1 MRKLAAII
9 LAASVLAGCG
19 ATVRQFPR
27 QTSVSLLDFRPF
39 TEAGFFFS
47 ADPYQGTYEPIGQM
61 LIEIIPAKGPGGF
74 EDPDSGELLELAY
87 KEATER
93 GANGVA
99 SLSMSTEETFVTID
113 DIRKPSGGGKY
124 SDAVYPSA
132 SGSPVTIPVRKIKIS
147 GTLIRIQR

>member
-1 MRKLAAII
+1 MRNEKISGNYPGGLG
-9 LAASVLAGCG
+9 AGR
-19 ATVRQFPR
+19 VRGNR
-27 QTSVSLLDFRPF
+27 QAVPPPDFRLP
-39 TEAGFFFS
+39 
-47 ADPYQGTYEPIGQM
+47 
-61 LIEIIPAKGPGGF
+61 PGLPSLHGG
-74 EDPDSGELLELAY
+74 GELLELAY